1 MKRSYDQLRLY
12 HGYVKQLRQ
21 ANEIKVNVD
30 GQVFQFRFS
39 SIKEPRYILKALD
52 VELPIRNDKFPKES
66 PNKNEFHNT
75 MMEDLTHHL
84 SWIRELL
91 FDNGIIPFNEKNL
104 YEGL

>member
-1 MKRSYDQLRLY
+1 MKRSTDQLRLY
-12 HGYVKQLRQ
+12 FGYVKQLRQ

-52 VELPIRNDKFPKES
+52 VELPTRNAKFPNES
-66 PNKNEFHNT
+66 PNKNEFHDT
-75 MMEDLTHHL
+75 DMQDLTHHI

-91 FDNGIIPFNEKNL
+91 FDNKIIPFNEKNL

>member
-12 HGYVKQLRQ
+12 HGMIKQLRQ

-52 VELPIRNDKFPKES
+52 VELPTRNAKFPNES
-66 PNKNEFHNT
+66 PNKNEFHDT
-75 MMEDLTHHL
+75 DMQDLTHHI
-84 SWIRELL
+84 SWLRELL
-91 FDNGIIPFNEKNL
+91 FCNNLIPFNDLSL
-104 YEGL
+104 YKD

>member
-12 HGYVKQLRQ
+12 HGYVRQLRQ

-52 VELPIRNDKFPKES
+52 VELPPRNAKFPTES
-66 PNKNEFHNT
+66 PNKNEFHDAD
-75 MMEDLTHHL
+75 MQDLTHHI
-84 SWIRELL
+84 SWLRELL
-91 FDNGIIPFNEKNL
+91 WDNKIVPFNDINFTK
-104 YEGL
+104 GL

>member
-12 HGYVKQLRQ
+12 HCYVKQLRQ

-52 VELPIRNDKFPKES
+52 VELQTRNNKFPKES
-66 PNKNEFHNT
+66 PNKNEFHDAD
-75 MMEDLTHHL
+75 MQDLTHHI
-84 SWIRELL
+84 SWLRELL
-91 FDNGIIPFNEKNL
+91 WDNKIVPFNDINL
-104 YEGL
+104 TKGL

>member
-12 HGYVKQLRQ
+12 HGMIKQLRQ

-52 VELPIRNDKFPKES
+52 VELPTTNEKFPNES
-66 PNKNEFHNT
+66 PNKNEFHDT
-75 MMEDLTHHL
+75 DMQDLTHHI
-84 SWIRELL
+84 SWLRELL
-91 FDNGIIPFNEKNL
+91 FCNNLIPFNDLSL
-104 YEGL
+104 YKD

>member
-12 HGYVKQLRQ
+12 FGYVKQLRQ

-52 VELPIRNDKFPKES
+52 VELPTRNAKFPNES
-66 PNKNEFHNT
+66 PNKNEFHDT
-75 MMEDLTHHL
+75 MMEDLTHHISFL
-84 SWIRELL
+84 RELL
-91 FDNGIIPFNEKNL
+91 FCNNLIPFNDLSL
-104 YEGL
+104 YQD

>member
-12 HGYVKQLRQ
+12 HGMIKQLRQ

-52 VELPIRNDKFPKES
+52 VELPTSNAKFPNES
-66 PNKNEFHNT
+66 PNKNEFHDT
-75 MMEDLTHHL
+75 DMQDLTHHI
-84 SWIRELL
+84 SWLRELL
-91 FDNGIIPFNEKNL
+91 FCNNLIPFNDLSL
-104 YEGL
+104 YKD

>member
-12 HGYVKQLRQ
+12 HGYVRQLRQ

-30 GQVFQFRFS
+30 CQVFQFRFS

-52 VELPIRNDKFPKES
+52 VELPTRNNKFPNES
-66 PNKNEFHNT
+66 QNKNEFHDT
-75 MMEDLTHHL
+75 MMEDLTHHI
-84 SWIRELL
+84 SWLRELL

>member
-39 SIKEPRYILKALD
+39 AIKEPRYILKALD
-52 VELPIRNDKFPKES
+52 VELPTTNAKFPNES
-66 PNKNEFHNT
+66 PNKNEFHDT
-75 MMEDLTHHL
+75 DMQDLTHHI
-84 SWIRELL
+84 SWLRELL
-91 FDNGIIPFNEKNL
+91 FCNNLIPFNDLSL
-104 YEGL
+104 YKD

>member
-52 VELPIRNDKFPKES
+52 VELPTRNAKFPNES
-66 PNKNEFHNT
+66 PNKNEFHDT
-75 MMEDLTHHL
+75 IMEDLTHHI
-84 SWIRELL
+84 SWLRELL
-91 FDNGIIPFNEKNL
+91 FCNNLIPFNDANL
-104 YEGL
+104 YKD

>member
-12 HGYVKQLRQ
+12 HGMIKQLRQ

-52 VELPIRNDKFPKES
+52 VELPTSNAKFPNES
-66 PNKNEFHNT
+66 PNKNEFHDT

-84 SWIRELL
+84 SWLRELL

>member
-66 PNKNEFHNT
+66 PNKNEFHDT
-75 MMEDLTHHL
+75 MMEDLTHHI
-84 SWIRELL
+84 SWLRELL

>member
-1 MKRSYDQLRLY
+1 MKRSYYQLRLY

-52 VELPIRNDKFPKES
+52 VELPTQNDKFPNES
-66 PNKNEFHNT
+66 PNKNEFHDT
-75 MMEDLTHHL
+75 MMEDLTHHI
-84 SWIRELL
+84 SWLRELL
-91 FDNGIIPFNEKNL
+91 FDNSIIPFNEKNL

>member
-52 VELPIRNDKFPKES
+52 VELPTRNAKFPNES
-66 PNKNEFHNT
+66 PNKNEFHDT
-75 MMEDLTHHL
+75 DMQDLTNHI
-84 SWIRELL
+84 SWLRELL
-91 FDNGIIPFNEKNL
+91 FSNNLIPFNDANL
-104 YEGL
+104 YKD

>member
-12 HGYVKQLRQ
+12 HGYVRQLRQ

-52 VELPIRNDKFPKES
+52 VELPIRNDKFPNES
-66 PNKNEFHNT
+66 PNKNEFHDAD
-75 MMEDLTHHL
+75 MQYLTHHI
-84 SWIRELL
+84 SWLRELL
-91 FDNGIIPFNEKNL
+91 WDNKIVPFNDINL
-104 YEGL
+104 TKGL

>member
-30 GQVFQFRFS
+30 GKVFQFRFS

-52 VELPIRNDKFPKES
+52 VELPTRNDKFPNES
-66 PNKNEFHNT
+66 PNKNEFHDAD
-75 MMEDLTHHL
+75 MQDLTHHI
-84 SWIRELL
+84 SWLRELL
-91 FDNGIIPFNEKNL
+91 WDNKIVPFNDINL
-104 YEGL
+104 TKGL

>member
-12 HGYVKQLRQ
+12 HGMIKQLRK

-52 VELPIRNDKFPKES
+52 VELPTRNAKFPNES
-66 PNKNEFHNT
+66 PNKNEFHDT
-75 MMEDLTHHL
+75 MMEDLTHHI
-84 SWIRELL
+84 SWLRELL
-91 FDNGIIPFNEKNL
+91 WDNKIIPFNDINL
-104 YEGL
+104 IKGL

>member
-30 GQVFQFRFS
+30 GKVFQFRFS

-52 VELPIRNDKFPKES
+52 VELQIRNDKFPNES
-66 PNKNEFHNT
+66 PNKNEFHDAD
-75 MMEDLTHHL
+75 MQDLTHHI
-84 SWIRELL
+84 SWLRELL
-91 FDNGIIPFNEKNL
+91 WYNNIVPFNDINL
-104 YEGL
+104 TKGL

>member
-12 HGYVKQLRQ
+12 FGYISQLRH
-21 ANEIKVNVD
+21 ADEIKVNLD
-30 GQVFQFRFS
+30 GKVFQFRFS

-52 VELPIRNDKFPKES
+52 VELPTRNNKFPNES
-66 PNKNEFHNT
+66 PNKNEFHDT
-75 MMEDLTHHL
+75 IMEDLTHHI
-84 SWIRELL
+84 SWLRELL

>member
-12 HGYVKQLRQ
+12 HGYIKQLRQ

-30 GQVFQFRFS
+30 GQVFKFRFS

-52 VELPIRNDKFPKES
+52 VELPTRNDKFPNKS
-66 PNKNEFHNT
+66 PNKNEFHDT
-75 MMEDLTHHL
+75 MMEDLTHHI
-84 SWIRELL
+84 SWLRELL